1 MAHGGDMTSTPVSAS
16 PCSWFRR
23 AGSLYRPV
31 TFAGVL
37 VTLLPLA
44 FCANVFIAVD
54 HRSHSVSD
62 TLYGCYP
69 FFVSTFLLWAWLAD
83 RTSEK

>member
-1 MAHGGDMTSTPVSAS
+1 MPSTPVSAS
-16 PCSWFRR
+16 RWFWFRR
-23 AGSLYRPV
+23 SGWFYRPV
-31 TFAGVL
+31 TFAGVI

-44 FCANVFIAVD
+44 FCVNVFIAVD
-54 HRSHSVSD
+54 RRSHSVSD

-69 FFVSTFLLWAWLAD
+69 FIASTFLLWACLAD